1 MEQSSVVTARPTE
14 IADSRIKHE
23 AYASG
28 VSWPAIIAGAFVTA
42 ALWLILLALG
52 AGIGLSAVSPWARMG
67 ASAAAVGI
75 LGIFWLIIVQV
86 IASAMGGYLVSGAGA
101 FCSEDKK
108 QEAVDFFNAHPVP
121 ASRQYLQRAKDAIDD
136 CIELRSNQGPKLQ
149 QWIAGQ

>member
-86 IASAMGGYLVSGAGA
+86 IASAMGGYLAGRLRTKWA
-101 FCSEDKK
+101 
-108 QEAVDFFNAHPVP
+108 
-121 ASRQYLQRAKDAIDD
+121 AIHT
-136 CIELRSNQGPKLQ
+136 
-149 QWIAGQ
+149 